1 MFTQIING
9 ARKEQRVL
17 VETDH
22 AIAFVPY
29 AINRAYETWVVSK
42 TSPDMANEK
51 HMHEIADAIRQVL
64 LALYHLKSDPDY
76 NSIVRQAAMDSANPN
91 EWYRWHVVITPH
103 SKFSKW
109 AGIKGYGDF
118 VPIMGTPEEH
128 AQELK
133 SCLTIPAPLA
143 SSDIARSKKGSVPR
157 TTVKNQRKRL
167 IQSGLVWV
175 VVACGLSW
183 YVNNR

>member
-1 MFTQIING
+1 
-9 ARKEQRVL
+9 
-17 VETDH
+17 
-22 AIAFVPY
+22 
-29 AINRAYETWVVSK
+29 
-42 TSPDMANEK
+42 
-51 HMHEIADAIRQVL
+51 MHEIAAAIRQVL

-133 SCLTIPAPLA
+133 SCLTIPAPVA
-143 SSDIARSKKGSVPR
+143 SISIARSKGSVPR